1 MPGTGESFQ
10 ASCSYNMWKA
20 ITGVASIALGGA
32 VGLVAGQLD
41 QLAFHGSLEH
51 PAIEYATRP
60 LRDPVARLN
69 RELNEGRIQLPF
81 EPRSGFLRGVLR
93 ALDVPIES
101 QIVAFSKTSLQSPRI
116 TPENPRTLFFND
128 SVAVAWVGGG
138 FIELAATD
146 PQQGIN
152 FYTLQF
158 DRVTRPQFVH
168 QTLCLSCH
176 ESFTSLDVPGLLV
189 KSVFPSRDGTAM
201 YQFGSHIPDHRSPFA
216 ERWGGWYV
224 TGDSSAIRHMG
235 NTILTD
241 ESLRRAPGVDQTPDL
256 QTISMKLDQATYLSP
271 YSDVAALMVFNHQTR
286 MTNLLIRVGWEF
298 RVARHGQSGTFA
310 TTAPLQEMVNEL
322 VDYLLFVDEAP
333 LPGRVRGTSGFAEH
347 FSASG
352 PRDRNGRSLRELDLG
367 RRLLRYPCS
376 YMIYAEAFDGLP
388 AEAKEAIYAR
398 MWQVLSGQDRSQR
411 YARLSR
417 SDRQAVVEILRDT
430 KKELPDYF
438 QREAR

>member
-1 MPGTGESFQ
+1 MLRVF
-10 ASCSYNMWKA
+10 A
-20 ITGVASIALGGA
+20 GVALALGCA
-32 VGLVAGQLD
+32 VGLLAGQLD
-41 QLAFHGSLEH
+41 QQAFKGSRDH

-69 RELNEGRIQLPF
+69 REMNEGRIQLPF

-116 TPENPRTLFFND
+116 TPENPRTIFFND

-158 DRVTRPQFVH
+158 DRVTYPQFVH

-201 YQFGSHIPDHRSPFA
+201 YQFGSHIPDHRTPFT

-224 TGDSSAIRHMG
+224 TGNNGGIRHMG

-241 ESLRRAPGVDQTPDL
+241 QTARRLPGPDEIPDV
-256 QTISMKLDQATYLSP
+256 QPVSMHLDTTTYLAP
-271 YSDVAALMVFNHQTR
+271 FSDVAALMVFNHQTR

-298 RVARHGQSGTFA
+298 RVASYERAGSFV
-310 TTAPLQEMVNEL
+310 TTAQLREMVNEL

-333 LPGRVRGTSGFAEH
+333 LPAPVRGTSGFAEL
-347 FSASG
+347 FSAAA
-352 PRDRNGRSLRELDLG
+352 PRDRNGRSLRQLDLQK
-367 RRLLRYPCS
+367 RLLRYPCS

-388 AEAKEAIYAR
+388 AEAKEAIYLR
-398 MWQVLSGQDRSQR
+398 MWQVLSGRDRSPR
-411 YARLSR
+411 YARLSLP
-417 SDRQAVVEILRDT
+417 DRRAIVEILRDT
-430 KKELPDYF
+430 KRGLPADF
-438 QREAR
+438 QDQVG